1 MLKSFF
7 YTTVF
12 ASILLFVSSLNSTLA
27 QDKKYQKT
35 NDGIIVFLPTSLHG
49 AAAVKLQVVSDKVI
63 HVITSPSLNFTDKSL
78 VAIDAAL
85 QPITWKVIELKNS
98 LSLQTNS
105 INAVIQFST
114 GAVNFTDKSGKT
126 ILQEEVAPKIFIPTT
141 IDGGEICQVRQV
153 FLSSPNE
160 AFYGLGQHQQGIMNY
175 KNENLE
181 LAQHNTEVAIPFMV
195 SSKNYG
201 VLWDNCSITKFGDGR
216 DYEPLS
222 SLKLYDANNESGG
235 LTATYYDKNNP
246 LLIYLKQKET
256 VIDYEYLKDMTK
268 FPSVFP
274 LTKGNI
280 RWEGSIESG
289 FTGNHKLSVKYAG
302 YIKIWMDGQLL
313 LDRWRQAWN
322 PAVAIVTIK
331 LQQHTK
337 HAIKIEW
344 NPDGSESFLTCKWL
358 SPRPQNAKDKFAF
371 CSEAGDNINYYF
383 VYGKNLDEVIGGYR
397 TITGKASIMP
407 KWAMGLWQSRERYKT
422 QEEILGVAKEFRQ
435 KKIPLD
441 NLVMDWQYWKTNE
454 WGSQEFDSVRFT
466 NPVGMID
473 QLHQYNM
480 HFMVSVWPKFYT
492 GTPNYELFKNKGWLY
507 PKNVADKQ
515 KDWLGYVSTFY
526 DAFNADA
533 RKGFWDLIN
542 KHLYSKGIDAWW
554 LDASEPDI
562 YSNISIPER
571 KLLMMPNALGTS
583 TQYFN
588 AFSLQNAKGI
598 YEGQR
603 ATDSSKRVFILT
615 RSGFSGLQR
624 YASAVWSGDIAARW
638 SDFKNQIP
646 AGINFSLSGIPY
658 WTMDIGGFAVET
670 RYEHPKGADLV
681 EWREL
686 NTRWYQFGSFC
697 PLFRVH
703 GQFPFRE
710 IYNISPEGS
719 TAYESMLYYDKL
731 RYRLMPYIYSLAGK
745 TYHDNYT
752 IMRGLVMDFAG
763 DTAVG
768 NIGDQYMFGPA
779 LLVNPVTDFKATSRK
794 LYLPSINGWYDFYT
808 GKYYKGGQYITANAP
823 LEKIPLFVKEG
834 SIIPMGTAM
843 QYSTEKQADT
853 ITLYVYTGKNATFSL
868 YEDENTNYNY
878 EKGKY
883 ANIPIFYNEKTKSLT
898 IEQRIGEFDGM
909 LNERFFQIIWVDK
922 DKSIGFNME
931 RKLDSV
937 IKYKGTK
944 VSVDRL

>member
-1 MLKSFF
+1 MLKLLFH
-7 YTTVF
+7 TTVF
-12 ASILLFVSSLNSTLA
+12 ASILLFASSLNSSLA

-35 NDGIIVFLPTSLHG
+35 SDGIIVFLPTTLHG
-49 AAAVKLQVVSDKVI
+49 AAAVKLQVVSDKII
-63 HVITSPSLNFTDKSL
+63 HVITSPSVNFTDKSL
-78 VAIDAAL
+78 VAIDAPL
-85 QPITWKVIELKNS
+85 QPIRWKVIESKNS
-98 LSLQTNS
+98 LTLQTDY
-105 INAVIQFST
+105 IIAAIQFST

-126 ILQEEVAPKIFIPTT
+126 ILQEEVASKIFVPTT

-153 FLSSPNE
+153 FLSSPKE

-175 KNENLE
+175 KNENIE
-181 LAQHNTEVAIPFMV
+181 LAQQNTEVAIPFMV
-195 SSKNYG
+195 SNKNYG

-222 SLKLYDANNESGG
+222 SLKLFDANNKPGG
-235 LTATYYDKNNP
+235 LTATYYDKKNP
-246 LLIYLKQKET
+246 SLIYVNQRET
-256 VIDYEYLKDMTK
+256 VIDYEYLEDMKK

-274 LTKGNI
+274 LAKGNI
-280 RWEGSIESG
+280 KWEGSIESN
-289 FTGNHKLSVKYAG
+289 FTGNHKLSIKYAG
-302 YIKIWMDGQLL
+302 YIKIWLDGQLL

-322 PAVAIVTIK
+322 PAVAIVNVK
-331 LQQHTK
+331 LQKHTK

-344 NPDGSESFLTCKWL
+344 NPDGGESYLSCKWL
-358 SPRPQNAKDKFAF
+358 SPRPENAKDKFAF

-383 VYGKNLDEVIGGYR
+383 VYGKNLDEVISGYR

-422 QEEILGVAKEFRQ
+422 QEEILDVAKEFRQ
-435 KKIPLD
+435 KNIPLD
-441 NLVMDWQYWKTNE
+441 NIVMDWQYWKTNE
-454 WGSQEFDSVRFT
+454 WGSQEFDSARFT

-473 QLHQYNM
+473 QLHQNNM

-507 PKNVADKQ
+507 PKNVNDKQ

-533 RKGFWDLIN
+533 RKGFWNLLN

-571 KLLMMPNALGTS
+571 KLLMMPNAIGTS

-615 RSGFSGLQR
+615 RSGFTGLQR

-638 SDFKNQIP
+638 SDLKNQIP

-658 WTMDIGGFAVET
+658 WTMDIGGFAVEN
-670 RYEHPKGADLV
+670 RYEHAKSADLV

-686 NTRWYQFGSFC
+686 NTRWYQFGTFC

-710 IYNISPEGS
+710 LYNISPEGS
-719 TAYESMLYYDKL
+719 AVYNSMLYYDKL

-752 IMRGLVMDFAG
+752 IMRGLVMDFAA
-763 DTAVG
+763 DTTVG

-779 LLVNPVTDFKATSRK
+779 ILVNPVTDFKASSRK
-794 LYLPSINGWYDFYT
+794 LYLPSTNGWYDFYT
-808 GKYYKGGQYITANAP
+808 GKYYKGGQHIIANAP

-834 SIIPMGTAM
+834 SIIPMGPAM
-843 QYSTEKQADT
+843 QYSTEKLADT
-853 ITLYVYTGKNATFSL
+853 LTLCVYTGKDANFSL

-878 EKGKY
+878 EKGRY
-883 ANIPIFYNEKTKSLT
+883 ANIPVFYNEKTKSLT

-909 LNERFFQIIWVDK
+909 LKERVFQIVWIDK
-922 DKSIGFNME
+922 DKNIGFNME
-931 RKLDSV
+931 RKPDLV
-937 IKYKGTK
+937 IKYKGDK
-944 VSVDRL
+944 IIISK

>member
-1 MLKSFF
+1 MLKALLN
-7 YTTVF
+7 TTVF
-12 ASILLFVSSLNSTLA
+12 ASTLLIFSLFNSTLA

-35 NDGIIVFLPTSLHG
+35 SDGVIVFLPTSNHG
-49 AAAVKLQVVSDKVI
+49 ASAVKLQVVSDKII
-63 HVITSPSLNFTDKSL
+63 HVITSPSKSFTDKSL
-78 VAIDAAL
+78 VVIETPS
-85 QPITWKVIELKNS
+85 QPIIWKVIESKGS
-98 LSLQTNS
+98 LSLQTAF
-105 INAVIQFST
+105 INANIQFAT
-114 GAVNFTDKSGKT
+114 GAINFTDKGGRT
-126 ILQEEVAPKIFIPTT
+126 ILQEEVAQKIFIPTT

-195 SSKNYG
+195 SNKNYG
-201 VLWDNCSITKFGDGR
+201 ILWDNCSITKFGDGR

-222 SLKLYDANNESGG
+222 TLKLYDANGKPGG
-235 LTATYYDKNNP
+235 LTATYYDKSNP
-246 LLIYLKQKET
+246 SLVYVKQRET
-256 VIDYEYLKDMTK
+256 VIDYEYLKDMKK

-274 LTKGNI
+274 LARGNI
-280 RWEGSIESG
+280 KWEGSIKSG
-289 FTGNHKLSVKYAG
+289 FTGNHKISVKYAG
-302 YIKIWMDGQLL
+302 YIKIWIDGQLL

-322 PAVAIVTIK
+322 PAVAIVNVK
-331 LQQHTK
+331 LQLNTK
-337 HAIKIEW
+337 HTIKIEW
-344 NPDGSESFLTCKWL
+344 NPDGGESFLTCKWL
-358 SPRPQNAKDKFAF
+358 SPMPENTKDKFAF

-383 VYGKNLDEVIGGYR
+383 IYGKNLDDVVGGYR
-397 TITGKASIMP
+397 NITGKAGIMP

-422 QEEILGVAKEFRQ
+422 QDEILTVAKEFRQ
-435 KKIPLD
+435 KNIPLD
-441 NLVMDWQYWKTNE
+441 NIVMDWQYWKTNE
-454 WGSQEFDSVRFT
+454 WGSQEFDSARFT
-466 NPVGMID
+466 SPQGMID
-473 QLHQYNM
+473 ELHRNNM

-507 PKNVADKQ
+507 PKNVEDNQ

-533 RKGFWDLIN
+533 RKGFWDLLN

-571 KLLMMPNALGTS
+571 KQLMMPNALGTS

-588 AFSLQNAKGI
+588 AFPLVNAKGI

-603 ATDSSKRVFILT
+603 AIDSSKRVFILT

-638 SDFKNQIP
+638 SDLKNQIP

-658 WTMDIGGFAVET
+658 WTMDIGGFAVEN
-670 RYEHPKGADLV
+670 RFEHPQGQDLI

-686 NTRWYQFGSFC
+686 NTRWYQFGAFC

-719 TAYESMLYYDKL
+719 DAYKSMLYYDKL

-752 IMRGLVMDFAG
+752 IMRGLVMDFAD

-768 NIGDQYMFGPA
+768 NIGNQYMFGPA
-779 LLVNPVTDFKATSRK
+779 LLVNPVTDFKARQK
-794 LYLPSINGWYDFYT
+794 IVYLPSTTGWFDFYS
-808 GKYYKGGQYITANAP
+808 GKYYKGGQSVTVDAP
-823 LEKIPLFVKEG
+823 LDKIPLLVKEG
-834 SIIPMGTAM
+834 SIIPIGPDM
-843 QYSTEKQADT
+843 QYTTEIQADT
-853 ITLYVYTGKNATFSL
+853 LTLYVYTGKDATFSL
-868 YEDENTNYNY
+868 YEDENNNYNY

-883 ANIPIFYNEKTKSLT
+883 ANIPISYNEKTKSLT
-898 IEQRIGEFDGM
+898 IDKRMGEFDGM
-909 LNERFFQIIWVDK
+909 IKERIFQIVWVDK
-922 DKSIGFNME
+922 NNTTGFNND
-931 RKLDSV
+931 RKPDAL
-937 IKYKGTK
+937 IKYKGDK
-944 VSVDRL
+944 VLIQK